1 MKVLANLETQT
12 ITISLHLHQCQAR
25 LFYHYEEYLVEM
37 LWIAI
42 EIKIRCCEKKD
53 TVVNEFQE
61 GDQTSIAYLWRQT
74 PMQTPVNTDG
84 DDYYNIN
91 TDEDDYYNT
100 ILIQMNNI
108 NREEDDYYEKENS
121 LSVAMYL
128 V

>member
-42 EIKIRCCEKKD
+42 EIKD
-53 TVVNEFQE
+53 SVVNEFQE

-84 DDYYNIN
+84 DDYYNI
-91 TDEDDYYNT
+91 

-108 NREEDDYYEKENS
+108 DTDGDGFYNMKYKNTYEDDYYDINTDE
-121 LSVAMYL
+121 
-128 V
+128 